1 MTVGHSIR
9 TIAHASCV
17 VFVSASATALPAAAA
32 QSYPDRPIRFI
43 VGQPTGGGQDIVARA
58 FAQQLAATM
67 GQSVIVDNRPGASGT
82 VGAAIAAKA
91 APDGYT
97 ALFVASTFAINT
109 TLYKNLPYDQVRDF
123 QPLTL
128 IASTPFVLLL
138 HPSIPVRTVKE
149 LIAYAK
155 ERPGQLNYASGGIGN
170 SGHLAAALFCSL
182 AGVELTHIPYKGTGQ
197 AMPDLLAGRVQILFN
212 SALQAVAQVRQGQL
226 RALAVTTTKRVA
238 VLPDLPTMAEA
249 GVPGY
254 EFSSW
259 YGALL
264 PAGTPTQ
271 ILNKLS
277 AEARRAIHHPE
288 FRSRLAKDGAEAIGS
303 TPREFAPYLASEMAR
318 WAKVTQSTGMKVE

>member
-1 MTVGHSIR
+1 MSESAFVRAIR
-9 TIAHASCV
+9 SCCGFAIAGT
-17 VFVSASATALPAAAA
+17 SAAAFAAAA
-32 QSYPDRPIRFI
+32 PQSYPDRPIRFI

-58 FAQQLAATM
+58 FAQQLAASI

-82 VGAAIAAKA
+82 VGAAIAARS

-97 ALFVASTFAINT
+97 ALFIASTFAINP

-123 QPLTL
+123 QPLSL

-138 HPSIPVRTVKE
+138 HPSIPARSVKE

-155 ERPGQLNYASGGIGN
+155 ERPGQLNYASGGMGN
-170 SGHLAAALFCSL
+170 SGHLAGALFSTL

-212 SALQAVAQVRQGQL
+212 SAIQAVTHVRQGQL
-226 RALAVTTTKRVA
+226 RALAVTTTKRAA
-238 VLPDLPTMAEA
+238 VLPDLPTVAEA

-254 EFSSW
+254 EFTSW

-264 PAGTPTQ
+264 PAGTPAP
-271 ILNKLS
+271 ILAKLS
-277 AEARRAIHHPE
+277 AEARRAIQHPE
-288 FRSRLAKDGAEAIGS
+288 FKARLAKDGAEAIGS
-303 TPREFAPYLASEMAR
+303 TPQEFAKHLASEMAR
-318 WAKVTQSTGMKVE
+318 WAKVAQSTGMKAE

>member
-1 MTVGHSIR
+1 LRKNVIVRHFIGVLAMT
-9 TIAHASCV
+9 SCV
-17 VFVSASATALPAAAA
+17 AIGTSEAPA
-32 QSYPDRPIRFI
+32 QPYPNKPIRFI
-43 VGQPTGGGQDIVARA
+43 VGQPTGGGQDIVARV
-58 FAQQLAATM
+58 FAQQLAATL

-82 VGAAIAAKA
+82 LGAAIAARA

-109 TLYKNLPYDQVRDF
+109 TLYKHLPYDQVRDF
-123 QPLTL
+123 QPLSL
-128 IASTPFVLLL
+128 IASTPFILLL
-138 HPSIPVRTVKE
+138 HPSVPAHTVKE

-170 SGHLAAALFCSL
+170 SGHLAGALFGSM

-212 SALQAVAQVRQGQL
+212 SAIQAVTQLKQGQL

-238 VLPDLPTMAEA
+238 VLPDVPTMAEA

-264 PAGTPTQ
+264 PAGTPVE
-271 ILNKLS
+271 ILNKLNT
-277 AEARRAIHHPE
+277 EVRRAIGHPE
-288 FRSRLAKDGAEAIGS
+288 FRSRLAKDGADAIGS
-303 TPREFAPYLASEMAR
+303 TPREFAAYLASEMAR
-318 WAKVTQSTGMKVE
+318 WSKVAQTTAMKVE

>member
-1 MTVGHSIR
+1 LRKTV
-9 TIAHASCV
+9 IARHFMGVLATTSCV
-17 VFVSASATALPAAAA
+17 AMGTSEAPA
-32 QSYPDRPIRFI
+32 QPYPNKPIRFI
-43 VGQPTGGGQDIVARA
+43 VGQPTGGGQDIVARV
-58 FAQQLAATM
+58 FAQQLAATI

-97 ALFVASTFAINT
+97 ALFIASTFAINT

-123 QPLTL
+123 RPLSL
-128 IASTPFVLLL
+128 IASTPFILLL
-138 HPSIPVRTVKE
+138 HPSVPAHTVKE

-170 SGHLAAALFCSL
+170 SGHLAAALFGSM

-197 AMPDLLAGRVQILFN
+197 AMPDLFAGRVQILFN
-212 SALQAVAQVRQGQL
+212 SAVQAVTQLRQGQL

-238 VLPDLPTMAEA
+238 ALPDVPTMAEA

-264 PAGTPTQ
+264 PAATPLE
-271 ILNKLS
+271 ILNRLN
-277 AEARRAIHHPE
+277 AEARRAISHPE
-288 FRSRLAKDGAEAIGS
+288 FRSRLAKDGADAIGS
-303 TPREFAPYLASEMAR
+303 TPQEFAAYLASEMAR
-318 WAKVTQSTGMKVE
+318 WSKVTQTTAMKVE